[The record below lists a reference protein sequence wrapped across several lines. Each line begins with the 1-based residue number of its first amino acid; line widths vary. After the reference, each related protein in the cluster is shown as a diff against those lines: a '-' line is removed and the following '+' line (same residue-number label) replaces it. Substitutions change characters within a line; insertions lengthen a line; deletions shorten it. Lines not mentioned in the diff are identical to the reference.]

1 MTEAKRY
8 GDVQRT
14 MRLLIATLLFFGA
27 AHFGAGEAS
36 AQGNMRRPLTSSEE
50 ARLERGRI
58 VVRSTTERR
67 GPLRLFG
74 GTSYIVVDMSVR
86 DAWASITDDSS
97 QYRHM
102 LPQVHS
108 ATQVSRDGDA
118 GRLIRFTH
126 EVGPVSA
133 EYSLTFEYNAR
144 TKTVMFRLDPS
155 RPHDI
160 RAAWGFFRLR
170 SHGNGKTLVSFG
182 AMIDVGSG
190 LISGALQSRL
200 HEWVLKI
207 PWTFKRHVEGAGR
220 RRLARR
226 RAQ

>member
-1 MTEAKRY
+1 
-8 GDVQRT
+8 
-14 MRLLIATLLFFGA
+14 MRSLLLTLLSFGTLLW
-27 AHFGAGEAS
+27 GANEAR
-36 AQGNMRRPLTSSEE
+36 AQGNMRRPLTRSES
-50 ARLERGRI
+50 ASLERGQI
-58 VVRSTTERR
+58 VVRPTTERR

-108 ATQVSRDGDA
+108 ATEVSRDGNA
-118 GRLIRFTH
+118 ERLIHFTH

-133 EYSLTFEYNAR
+133 EYSLRFQYNR
-144 TKTVMFRLDPS
+144 QTKTVMFRLDAS
-155 RPHDI
+155 RAHDI

-170 SHGNGKTLVSFG
+170 SHGDGKTLVSFG
-182 AMIDVGSG
+182 AMVDMGSG
-190 LISGALQSRL
+190 LISGALRTRL

-207 PWTFKRHVEGAGR
+207 PWTFKRHVEGEGR
-220 RRLARR
+220 RRLERR

>member
-1 MTEAKRY
+1 
-8 GDVQRT
+8 
-14 MRLLIATLLFFGA
+14 MRMLLASLMFFGA
-27 AHFGAGEAS
+27 AHLTALEAS
-36 AQGNMRRPLTSSEE
+36 AQGNMRQPLTASEQ
-50 ARLERGRI
+50 ARLDRGRI

-74 GTSYIVVDMSVR
+74 GTSYIVVDMNVR

-108 ATQVSRDGDA
+108 ATEVSRDA
-118 GRLIRFTH
+118 NTARVIRFTH
-126 EVGPVSA
+126 EVGPVNA
-133 EYSLTFEYNAR
+133 EYSLRFEYNAR
-144 TKTVMFRLDPS
+144 TKTVMFRLDSS
-155 RPHDI
+155 RAHDI

-170 SHGNGKTLVSFG
+170 SHGEGKTLVSFG
-182 AMIDVGSG
+182 AMVDVGSG
-190 LISGALQSRL
+190 LISGALQARL

>member
-1 MTEAKRY
+1 
-8 GDVQRT
+8 
-14 MRLLIATLLFFGA
+14 MRPLLASLLLLGA
-27 AHFGAGEAS
+27 AHFGAGDAS
-36 AQGNMRRPLTSSEE
+36 AQGNMRRPLTSAEE
-50 ARLERGRI
+50 ARLERGDI
-58 VVRSTTERR
+58 VVRSTSERR

-74 GTSYIVVDMSVR
+74 GTSYILVDMSLR

-108 ATQVSRDGDA
+108 ATQVSRNGDTE
-118 GRLIRFTH
+118 RLIRFTH

-133 EYSLTFEYNAR
+133 EYCLRFQYNAS

-155 RPHDI
+155 RPHDV

-182 AMIDVGSG
+182 AMVDVGSG
-190 LISGALQSRL
+190 LISGALQARL

-207 PWTFKRHVEGAGR
+207 PWTFKRHVEGEGR
-220 RRLARR
+220 SRLARR
-226 RAQ
+226 RGR

>member
-1 MTEAKRY
+1 
-8 GDVQRT
+8 
-14 MRLLIATLLFFGA
+14 MRSLLATLLFLGA
-27 AHFGAGEAS
+27 AHFGVGEVS

-50 ARLERGRI
+50 TLLEGGRI

-108 ATQVSRDGDA
+108 ATQVSRDGNA
-118 GRLIRFTH
+118 ERLIRFTH

-133 EYSLTFEYNAR
+133 EYSLRFQYNAG
-144 TKTVMFRLDPS
+144 TKTVMFRLDSS

-182 AMIDVGSG
+182 AMVDVGSG
-190 LISGALQSRL
+190 LISGALQTRL

-207 PWTFKRHVEGAGR
+207 PWTFKRHAEGAGR
-220 RRLARR
+220 VRLARR
-226 RAQ
+226 RGQ

>member
-1 MTEAKRY
+1 
-8 GDVQRT
+8 
-14 MRLLIATLLFFGA
+14 MRHLLAVLLFFGA
-27 AHFGAGEAS
+27 THLGAGDAS
-36 AQGNMRRPLTSSEE
+36 AQGNMRRPLTSSEQ
-50 ARLERGRI
+50 ARLDRGSI
-58 VVRSTTERR
+58 VVRATSERR

-74 GTSYIVVDMSVR
+74 GTSYIVADMSVG

-108 ATQVSRDGDA
+108 ATEVSRDGNNE
-118 GRLIRFTH
+118 RLIRFTH

-133 EYSLTFEYNAR
+133 EYTLRFQYNAS

-190 LISGALQSRL
+190 LISGALQARL

-220 RRLARR
+220 QRLARR
-226 RAQ
+226 RGR